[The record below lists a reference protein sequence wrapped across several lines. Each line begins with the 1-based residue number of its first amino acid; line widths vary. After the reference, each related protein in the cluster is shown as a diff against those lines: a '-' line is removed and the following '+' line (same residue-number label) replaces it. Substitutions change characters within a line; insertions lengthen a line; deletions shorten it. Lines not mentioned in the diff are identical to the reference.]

1 MSLIA
6 FDTDSHH
13 VFFERWIT
21 EVHDKAKF
29 ISGEDDPVYLLYVD
43 ESCDDDENSNINRN
57 RNSSFMTYV
66 YFPHNEIN
74 INLGGS
80 VSDQPRRV
88 SGTGPHTL
96 NLSKGKY
103 ESECEHESE
112 YEHECEYNIIHDHKH
127 CFIPL
132 DSTPVHCNPQF
143 DMSTTSF
150 ADLIHASEGKY
161 DTCAIEDMTICD
173 IITYCNKTNMFLQG
187 ENAALRSS
195 KDLDLDLD
203 LNLDS
208 NLLTFLEKQD
218 FDNDIKSM
226 CMFADLALDS
236 PIVLISYIKYA
247 LLSRG
252 YMSEDD
258 LELDSVKP
266 VKYTMLE
273 ARSEMMKCNKNLY
286 DVYKQRLLDTMLTSV
301 IEDSRS
307 KAEME
312 HKLSGLAYEILFDSV
327 VNCMNTLWCFID
339 GVWQECST
347 DGYIW
352 NFLTTDFIDYL
363 SHKNCGENTE
373 KLEVYMMSTTIRS
386 RMMKDI
392 KMRLQDDNFYMLLDS
407 KRNIIRMT
415 NGVYDTL
422 TGILTDPVPSDYVS
436 VISGVPYQIFDEDSA
451 QIAKLMKILSSIFP
465 DPDILDFFILSCCTF
480 LEGYNS
486 PKVFYIWWG
495 TGNNAKSLVQTLVMK
510 TFGEYCSTAPTSLVT
525 GKRTESSNAT
535 PELCHVEKKLVVFLQ
550 EPNPDEKIKAGK
562 MKEMTGNDSMYVRQL
577 FKSGKTMTLKTK
589 LVIVCNNIIEIPG
602 MDAAIRRRIIVLPF
616 TSTFLDP
623 AEYKTRSFKGTLE
636 PNSNIIDLSI
646 EKDLIN
652 CKSAFMYVICQRY
665 RKWLYEDNMFLNVPK
680 VIKEATEEYITSNNY
695 PLKFIK
701 NYMHYVS
708 DHAVAATDVYEMF
721 KEWFR
726 RAYPGKKVHDF
737 EKFTKE
743 LSDEGYKSNDD
754 GAILDTFVSY
764 NGDN

>member
-1 MSLIA
+1 VIFIEHKEMSIIA
-6 FDTDSHH
+6 FDTDSHY
-13 VFFERWIT
+13 VFFKRWAT
-21 EVHDKAKF
+21 EVHDKARL
-29 ISGEDDPVYLLYVD
+29 ISGENDPVYLLYVD
-43 ESCDDDENSNINRN
+43 DYNDNDI
-57 RNSSFMTYV
+57 
-66 YFPHNEIN
+66 
-74 INLGGS
+74 
-80 VSDQPRRV
+80 
-88 SGTGPHTL
+88 
-96 NLSKGKY
+96 Y
-103 ESECEHESE
+103 EYS
-112 YEHECEYNIIHDHKH
+112 YEYNVIRDYKH
-127 CFIPL
+127 CLIPL
-132 DSTPVHCNPQF
+132 DSTPVHCNPPF

-150 ADLIHASEGKY
+150 AELVQANNCEEY
-161 DTCAIEDMTICD
+161 TCAIEDMTICD
-173 IITYCNKTNMFLQG
+173 IIEYCNRNLSK
-187 ENAALRSS
+187 
-195 KDLDLDLD
+195 KDLDI
-203 LNLDS
+203 

-236 PIVLISYIKYA
+236 PMILISYIKYA

-252 YMSEDD
+252 YMNEED
-258 LELDSVKP
+258 LGLDTIKP
-266 VKYTMLE
+266 MKYTLLE
-273 ARSEMMKCNKNLY
+273 ARSEMMKCNKSLY
-286 DVYKQRLLDTMLTSV
+286 DAYKQRLLDTMLTSV

-312 HKLSGLAYEILFDSV
+312 HKLSGLAYEILLDSV

-352 NFLTTDFIDYL
+352 NFLTTDFIEYL
-363 SHKNCGENTE
+363 GYKGEHTE
-373 KLEVYMMSTTIRS
+373 KLEVHMMSITIRS

-415 NGVYDTL
+415 NGVYDTV
-422 TGILTDPVPSDYVS
+422 TGILSDPVPSDYVS
-436 VISGVPYQIFDEDSA
+436 VVSGVPYQIFDEDSA
-451 QIAKLMKILSSIFP
+451 QIAKLMNILGSIFP

-550 EPNPDEKIKAGK
+550 EPNPDERIKAGK

-577 FKSGKTMTLKTK
+577 FKSGKTMTLKAK

-602 MDAAIRRRIIVLPF
+602 MDAAIKRRIVVLPF

-623 AEYKTRSFKGTLE
+623 TEYKARSFKGTLE
-636 PNSNIIDLSI
+636 HNSNIIDLSV
-646 EKDLIN
+646 EKDLIS

-665 RKWLYEDNMFLNVPK
+665 RRWLYEDNMFLNVPQ
-680 VIKEATEEYITSNNY
+680 VIKEVTEEYITSNNY
-695 PLKFIK
+695 PLKFIR

-708 DHAVAATDVYEMF
+708 NHAVAATDVYEMF

-726 RAYPGKKVHDF
+726 KAYPGKKVQDF

-743 LSDEGYKSNDD
+743 ISDEGYKSNDD